1 MEFAKILINK
11 LECVA
16 REQEKDE
23 VLCKKMQEVRE
34 QATVGVSF
42 FFCCTLLSQSF
53 LCRNQCVGRTVR
65 SIAEQGASG
74 RDPAEAAGGRRQR
87 SGHSGPARVAGVVR
101 PDAQPVARHDVTLPA
116 EHDRFP
122 LASP

>member
-42 FFCCTLLSQSF
+42 FFFLHTSKPVLSMLQSMF
-53 LCRNQCVGRTVR
+53 RPNCPIDRRTR
-65 SIAEQGASG
+65 C
-74 RDPAEAAGGRRQR
+74 
-87 SGHSGPARVAGVVR
+87 
-101 PDAQPVARHDVTLPA
+101 
-116 EHDRFP
+116 
-122 LASP
+122 